1 MSVGINPNA
10 LEEARADV
18 IVPLRRL
25 REREDADAERSK
37 ANAFRIHDVFQADNK
52 NIRADVFQGRQMAYV
67 RVSRWVLSL
76 ML

>member
-18 IVPLRRL
+18 IVPLRRRL
-25 REREDADAERSK
+25 REQRRRRGALKSQRLSNPRRLSGRQQEY
-37 ANAFRIHDVFQADNK
+37 
-52 NIRADVFQGRQMAYV
+52 QGLETQMAYV